1 MSVYFI
7 VIVHYEHLSYFH
19 ILSLMMS
26 EVPLNI
32 CIQVFVWIYIFFSL
46 GYSLYPKKI
55 HPLSSRVDL
64 LDCMVTLCLTV

>member
-1 MSVYFI
+1 
-7 VIVHYEHLSYFH
+7 
-19 ILSLMMS
+19 MS